1 MAYDNTNR
9 GALFRNTRKENPKHA
24 DYNGTINVDG
34 HDYWLNA
41 WLDESKDG
49 KKYFSL
55 AVKRKDGTADRP
67 EAKAQE
73 FKEAV
78 KRNFPDA
85 DLDDSIPF

>member
-67 EAKAQE
+67 EQKAL
-73 FKEAV
+73 KEV
-78 KRNFPDA
+78 QRHFPDA
-85 DLDDSIPF
+85 QLDDEVPF